1 MKRMR
6 CSQCGFFLLTPSF
19 LCPDCGQSTLKL
31 FEESFVY
38 KIVVVF
44 LIVVLY
50 GYGTYIVF
58 TNKSGTDPE
67 VAVGLGVIVIFTICA
82 GIAIYLIKRLLPQ
95 YKKKTLSNME
105 EKIKRRMIELQ
116 NAAEKIIEIDQ
127 LLESCEHNL
136 GDIAK
141 ETLTNANTSLSHL
154 RIEYQSKLC
163 EIEILRLLNRFDWI
177 RNPMTYDRIQGLSA
191 GLDEIQCLEQ
201 DCLRMEERWK
211 TELQNPSPRSNE
223 CFSKL
228 AQIPGLLSGLRE
240 SLIAGQI
247 RKAVQ
252 EIRPL
257 RSFNGLEGLQPQFQH
272 QISFQEQ
279 LNALSTELQVLEN
292 ENIRL
297 KTEQEVLN
305 TISEKI

>member
-1 MKRMR
+1 MKRMKCSR
-6 CSQCGFFLLTPSF
+6 CAFFLPTRSF
-19 LCPDCGQSTLKL
+19 LCPDCGNATIKL
-31 FEESFVY
+31 LEESFVY
-38 KIVVVF
+38 RIVVVF
-44 LIVVLY
+44 LVLVLY

-58 TNKSGTDPE
+58 ANKSGTDPE
-67 VAVGLGVIVIFTICA
+67 VAVGLGVIFIF
-82 GIAIYLIKRLLPQ
+82 AISVSIVFYFLKKVLPH
-95 YKKKTLSNME
+95 YKKKTLTNME
-105 EKIKRRMIELQ
+105 EKIKQRMIELQ
-116 NAAEKIIEIDQ
+116 NANEKITEIHQ
-127 LLESCEHNL
+127 VLESCEHNL
-136 GDIAK
+136 GHIAK
-141 ETLTNANTSLSHL
+141 ETLANGCTSLNHL

-177 RNPMTYDRIQGLSA
+177 RNPLTYDPVQGLNA
-191 GLDEIQCLEQ
+191 GLDEIQNLEQ
-201 DCLRMEERWK
+201 DCMRMEERWK
-211 TELQNPSPRSNE
+211 SELQNSTPRSNE
-223 CFSKL
+223 CFARL
-228 AQIPGLLSGLRE
+228 AQIPDLLNGLRE

-272 QISFQEQ
+272 QISFQDQ